1 MTLILNAVAPRW
13 AMQASDRRLSV
24 VDDRGRPTGLDPV
37 DRNKAIFVAERI
49 TFAYTGHA
57 DIGGTDTAEWLQ
69 TRLGGCFSRG
79 LDPAAAIE
87 EIRIMATQYFASI
100 DADPRDRAHHS
111 PASAGRKVG
120 FATARRSSPGCP
132 TASTRRGIHFLRP
145 PVSSALAA
153 GCYGTA
159 SRSGRACASGRGGR
173 AGTGAHGGSPLMAE
187 IWIAARV
194 DRA

>member
-100 DADPRDRAHHS
+100 DADPRDGAHTFAGVGWTEGRFRDRTPFITWLSNSLDEEGNPLPS
-111 PASAGRKVG
+111 PAGEFRSGRRLLRDG
-120 FATARRSSPGCP
+120 EPFGPSLRQRSRRACRHR
-132 TASTRRGIHFLRP
+132 STRRF
-145 PVSSALAA
+145 A
-153 GCYGTA
+153 
-159 SRSGRACASGRGGR
+159 
-173 AGTGAHGGSPLMAE
+173 AHG
-187 IWIAARV
+187 
-194 DRA
+194 